1 MNLGDIGSIASI
13 VSLPATAVSVVAA
26 LRSPGMARSLM
37 LIIAVPIAIAAYTI
51 DVSDRLGW
59 IKLSETGDVI
69 QGWGRHD
76 GGALFITVNSRLLL
90 GYQDKFNMMLIIEL
104 PYTDIDKMT
113 DTHIEKTSLFS
124 ITGNVTTMSVVPS
137 IGHLRVVPPP
147 NAKVGDIF
155 DRLVGFSL
163 VLLPNNLSAE
173 QVESLSDVQKL
184 GGQIIATYSAN
195 VQFQVAEKP
204 AD

>member
-51 DVSDRLGW
+51 DVFDRLGW

-76 GGALFITVNSRLLL
+76 GALFITVNSRLLL
-90 GYQDKFNMMLIIEL
+90 GYQNKFKMVLIIEL

-113 DTHIEKTSLFS
+113 DTHIEKTALFS

-147 NAKVGDIF
+147 DAKVGDIF

-173 QVESLSDVQKL
+173 QVESLLDVQKL
-184 GGQIIATYSAN
+184 GGQIIATYSTN
-195 VQFQVAEKP
+195 VQFQVGEKP